1 MDSDKNRVNQSEAL
15 PTNVDDADIIER
27 GRRVVEIEGMAI
39 RKMYDQVNH
48 EFARAV
54 DMILKCKG
62 RVVITGMGKS
72 GIVGK
77 KIVAT
82 MNSTGTPAIYLH
94 PSDAVHGDLGMVRS
108 EDIVI
113 CISKSG
119 NTEEIV
125 NLLPLLKRIEVP
137 IIAMTGNRHSKIAQD
152 AMIILN
158 IEVDQ
163 EACSL
168 DLAPTAST
176 TATLV
181 LGDALAITLLEKRN
195 FTREDFARFHPGG
208 HIGKRLLLK
217 VQEMMV
223 KGDAVPIVRETV
235 SLKDAIIEMTTK
247 RLGATCIVDV
257 NGILTGI
264 ITDGDLRRLLERTLN
279 VNSLTARDVMSKNPK
294 TIGPGALAATAM
306 QQMEMFS
313 ITQLIITDE
322 EHKPLGMVHIHD
334 LVKAGLSQR

>member
-1 MDSDKNRVNQSEAL
+1 MNNDRATISATD
-15 PTNVDDADIIER
+15 TADIIER
-27 GRRVVEIEGMAI
+27 GKRVVEIECKAVRDLVQKI
-39 RKMYDQVNH
+39 DESFAQVVELIIN
-48 EFARAV
+48 
-54 DMILKCKG
+54 CKG
-62 RVVITGMGKS
+62 RVVVTGMGKS

-125 NLLPLLKRIEVP
+125 NLLPLLHRIEVP
-137 IIAMTGNRHSKIAQD
+137 VIAIVGNKKSKIALQAQIVLD
-152 AMIILN
+152 VGVN
-158 IEVDQ
+158 E
-163 EACSL
+163 EACPL

-181 LGDALAITLLEKRN
+181 LGDALAVTLFEKRN

-223 KGDAVPIVRETV
+223 KGEAVPVVIESV

-247 RLGATCIVDV
+247 RLGATCVI
-257 NGILTGI
+257 NEEGFLTGI
-264 ITDGDLRRLLERTLN
+264 ITDGDLRRLLGRTFN
-279 VNSLTARDVMSKNPK
+279 VNSLSAADAMTDSPK

-306 QQMEMFS
+306 QQMEMYS
-313 ITQLIITDE
+313 ITQLVVVDDYN
-322 EHKPLGMVHIHD
+322 KPVGMIHLHD

>member
-1 MDSDKNRVNQSEAL
+1 V
-15 PTNVDDADIIER
+15 TDDGLADIIER
-27 GRRVVEIEGMAI
+27 AKRVVEIESKAVQNLYARI
-39 RKMYDQVNH
+39 NN

-54 DMILKCKG
+54 QMILNCTG

-82 MNSTGTPAIYLH
+82 MNSTGTPAIFLH
-94 PSDAVHGDLGMVRS
+94 PSDAVHGDMGMVRT

-125 NLLPLLKRIEVP
+125 HLLPLFKRINVP
-137 IIAMTGNRHSKIAQD
+137 IIAMVGNKASSIARS
-152 AMIILN
+152 ASIILD
-158 IEVDQ
+158 IGVEQ
-163 EACSL
+163 EACTL

-195 FTREDFARFHPGG
+195 FTKEDFARYHPGG

-223 KGDAVPIVRETV
+223 KGDGIPLIEEHV
-235 SLKDAIIEMTTK
+235 SLKDAILEMTSK
-247 RLGATCIVDV
+247 RLGATCVV
-257 NGILTGI
+257 NEEGILTGI
-264 ITDGDLRRLLERTLN
+264 ITDGDLRRMLTKTFN
-279 VNSLTARDVMSKNPK
+279 INSHRAEDVMSRNPK
-294 TIGPGALAATAM
+294 TIGPEVLAATAM
-306 QQMEMFS
+306 QQMEMFN
-313 ITQLIITDE
+313 ITQLIVTDE
-322 EHKPLGMVHIHD
+322 AGTPIGIIHLHD